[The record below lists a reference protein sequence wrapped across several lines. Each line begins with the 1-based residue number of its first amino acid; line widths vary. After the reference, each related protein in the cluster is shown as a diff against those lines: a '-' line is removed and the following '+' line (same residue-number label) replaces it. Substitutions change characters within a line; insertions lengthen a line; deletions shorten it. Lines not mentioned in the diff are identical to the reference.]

1 MKICIPDKTRISEAA
16 EAFLAAYPSGGVFGL
31 KGDLGVGKT
40 TWVKAVIA
48 ELCKRS
54 GLEIPRITSPSFV
67 IHQHYATRPRV
78 DHFDLYRL
86 EIATDADLIEIG
98 FWEAVEVCIAEHGYV
113 FVEWPEKAGASA
125 IQFTA
130 KLSFSFDPKNHMQ
143 RWIEVGG

>member
-1 MKICIPDKTRISEAA
+1 MKICIPDKSRISEAA

-67 IHQHYATRPRV
+67 IHQHYNTRPRV

-86 EIATDADLIEIG
+86 EIASDADLIEIG
-98 FWEAVEVCIAEHGYV
+98 FWEAVEVCGAEHGYV
-113 FVEWPEKAGASA
+113 FVEWPEKASS
-125 IQFTA
+125 QTLKFTA
-130 KLSFSFDPKNHMQ
+130 TLIFSFNPSAETARTIQ
-143 RWIEVGG
+143 IS